1 MWKWLKPVDK
11 MQLLNLI
18 EIQKYLLSSNPPDH
32 INFQPPRTL
41 QNTHDTLEAA

>member
-1 MWKWLKPVDK
+1 

-18 EIQKYLLSSNPPDH
+18 EKKYLLSSNPPDH